1 MVLVM
6 VSALNAV
13 SISSTNGF
21 IKFVPIKECV
31 RKEYDP
37 EIQLQPSVEP
47 RTILLRKY

>member
-1 MVLVM
+1 M

-13 SISSTNGF
+13 SLTSTNGF
-21 IKFVPIKECV
+21 VQFLSIKECV

-47 RTILLRKY
+47 LTILLRKY